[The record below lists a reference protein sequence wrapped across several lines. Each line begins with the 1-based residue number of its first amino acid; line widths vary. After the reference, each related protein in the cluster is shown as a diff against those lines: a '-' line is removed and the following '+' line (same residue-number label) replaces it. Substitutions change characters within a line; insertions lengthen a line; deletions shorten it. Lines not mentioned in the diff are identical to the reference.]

1 MSSWKMCED
10 AVMAQRLTRA
20 QQQQRTRQ
28 LLISAAEQ
36 LFAERGIHQTSLDDV
51 AAEAGLTKGAIYA
64 NFDGKS
70 GLVAA
75 ILAGHNADAHVP
87 AAGSVSDVL
96 RRLSESYGSNILLPE
111 HRRFA
116 MAFLE
121 FWLYGMRNPAS
132 GDTVAQWLRS
142 ARETNLKQIAEQA
155 DGDPV
160 MPPEQ
165 LAALMLALEI
175 GVGLQHLIDPE
186 TVTADLYGVGLAAIV
201 NPQRSGRRG
210 PAEPGAAE

>member
-1 MSSWKMCED
+1 
-10 AVMAQRLTRA
+10 MAPRLTRT

-28 LLISAAEQ
+28 LLINAAER

-70 GLVAA
+70 GLVDA
-75 ILAGHNADAHVP
+75 ILAGRNADGHEP
-87 AAGSVSDVL
+87 AAGSASDVL
-96 RRLSESYGSNILLPE
+96 HRLGESFGSNILLPE

-121 FWLYGMRNPAS
+121 FWLYSMRNPTS

-142 ARETNLKQIAEQA
+142 AREANLKQIAEQT
-155 DGDPV
+155 DGEPA

-165 LAALMLALEI
+165 LAALLVALEI

-186 TVTADLYGVGLAAIV
+186 NVPADLYAAGLAAIAK
-201 NPQRSGRRG
+201 PK
-210 PAEPGAAE
+210 